1 MDLSQLENIIA
12 IAEEKNIA
20 RAAERKFL
28 TQSALNQQLLRLE
41 KELGTPLFERKYH
54 SLELTPAGNAYIM
67 TAREMLKMKDDTYK
81 IIQDIARN
89 DAGEISI
96 AFTPEKG
103 AIFFA
108 DVYTAFREKYP
119 KFTFRTYEARVPRI
133 MQLLLK
139 QEITYG
145 LITYSEHNI
154 KESRLDYIDL
164 AREYLI
170 LAMPAS
176 HPLAYLA
183 RESED
188 ELPSIDMS
196 LLKDEQYILASKN
209 TNIRSMIDYILNTHN
224 INPSILIETGSSIT
238 QFNMVRNGL
247 GIAFLP
253 QSYATPTDGIVYFLP
268 EPHQSWMRAIAYK
281 KGTYISKAEKYLIE
295 LFKELI

>member
-108 DVYTAFREKYP
+108 DVYTAFRKKYP

-170 LAMPAS
+170 LAIP
-176 HPLAYLA
+176 AYLA

-196 LLKDEQYILASKN
+196 LLADEQYILASKN

-224 INPSILIETGSSIT
+224 ISPNILIETGSSIT

-268 EPHQSWMRAIAYK
+268 EPHQSWMRALAYK
-281 KGTYISKAEKYLIE
+281 KGTYVSKAEKYLIE